1 MKNVKVAPLMSIPNL
16 KTERQ
21 DKHPT
26 YSPLTNVASNIR
38 SNNYNF
44 EEEWLL
50 GGDRIIT
57 RQYENDRYR
66 ERIEFRTTSITTN
79 YYSIEYYEYDTRPDT
94 PDFDATT
101 RNKTLVIDLY
111 NKDGDTFPAYGS
123 EPNIVQVYDLYQNK
137 NSSSKDFISRRTV
150 KKNTIYEDGQYKT
163 KVTEVLGHEQ
173 PMPRN
178 VIFEHGQ
185 FNPALV
191 PPTFDF
197 VNNMRKIAIG
207 AEGSPV
213 VSLAAMRGMTL
224 GDYFHEDLAAGKC
237 IMGYCLNSSEITIE
251 NNQISHV
258 GRDSRSDYGA
268 ATLYVPLVMGT
279 YAEEGLVGKRLYIME
294 SGSANGI
301 PGAGSI
307 HYGGDDF
314 IAICGKFS
322 GSNVYS
328 RLTSFSTSGHQ
339 GTTESEDV
347 ITGGS
352 NSPIPSYDG
361 YYHPSLLE
369 LVLYQGTN
377 HIKKIWFE

>member
-1 MKNVKVAPLMSIPNL
+1 MKNVKIAPQMSIPNL
-16 KTERQ
+16 ETGWQ
-21 DKHPT
+21 DKRPT

-57 RQYENDRYR
+57 RQYENNFYR
-66 ERIEFRTTSITTN
+66 ERIEFRTTSVTTN
-79 YYSIEYYEYDTRPDT
+79 YYSIEYYEYDTRPDA
-94 PDFDATT
+94 PDFDAV
-101 RNKTLVIDLY
+101 RKNKTLVIDLY

-150 KKNTIYEDGQYKT
+150 KKNTIYENGQYKT
-163 KVTEVLGHEQ
+163 KVTEILSHEQ

-178 VIFEHGQ
+178 VIFEHGR
-185 FNPALV
+185 FNPALI
-191 PPTFDF
+191 PSTFDF
-197 VNNMRKIAIG
+197 ANNMRKIAIG

-213 VSLAAMRGMTL
+213 PALSAMRGMAL
-224 GDYFHEDLAAGKC
+224 GDYFHENLADGKC

-258 GRDSRSDYGA
+258 GRDSRSEYGGA
-268 ATLYVPLVMGT
+268 ALYIPLAMGT
-279 YAEEGLVGKRLYIME
+279 YEEEGLVGKKLYIME

-301 PGAGSI
+301 PGAGSSTTAGSA
-307 HYGGDDF
+307 Y
-314 IAICGKFS
+314 IATCGKFN
-322 GSNVYS
+322 GSNAYS
-328 RLTSFSTSGHQ
+328 RLTSFSISGHQ
-339 GTTESEDV
+339 GTTESKDV
-347 ITGGS
+347 ITGS
-352 NSPIPSYDG
+352 YNPISSSDG